1 MENNNIEIW
10 VDVKDYE
17 NYYQVSNYG
26 NIRSKERIVK
36 YSNGV
41 FTRYKGKK
49 RKPSVSEYRMIA
61 LSKLGKIKLK
71 KISRLVAIHFIPNI
85 HNKKVVNH
93 IDGNKLNDNINNLE
107 WCTHSENNIH
117 AFDIGLSKSKNKL
130 RGVYYEERRKKWAA
144 YLYREN
150 KNLFIGRFKTEL
162 EAINK
167 RNEYLNKYNENKHKT
182 A

>member
-49 RKPSVSEYRMIA
+49 RKPSVSLIQDEYA
-61 LSKLGKIKLK
+61 
-71 KISRLVAIHFIPNI
+71 
-85 HNKKVVNH
+85 
-93 IDGNKLNDNINNLE
+93 
-107 WCTHSENNIH
+107 
-117 AFDIGLSKSKNKL
+117 
-130 RGVYYEERRKKWAA
+130 
-144 YLYREN
+144 
-150 KNLFIGRFKTEL
+150 
-162 EAINK
+162 
-167 RNEYLNKYNENKHKT
+167 
-182 A
+182 